1 VIEEPIPTDEF
12 IEKLALPI
20 EELDISQRALNS
32 IKRMG
37 ITTIGDLV
45 KLTEEE
51 LKSTK
56 NVGRKAINEIKEA
69 LKQMGLHL
77 GMDLT
82 GRR

>member
-1 VIEEPIPTDEF
+1 
-12 IEKLALPI
+12 
-20 EELDISQRALNS
+20 
-32 IKRMG
+32 MG

-77 GMDLT
+77 GMDIT